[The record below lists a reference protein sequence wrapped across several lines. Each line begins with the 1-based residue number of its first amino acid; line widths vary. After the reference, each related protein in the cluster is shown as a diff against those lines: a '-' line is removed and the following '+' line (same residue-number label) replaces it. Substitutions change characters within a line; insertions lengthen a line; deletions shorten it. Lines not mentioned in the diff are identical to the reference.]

1 MLLYIWRPYL
11 FLISIYFLL
20 CLGFGNMYGLNNLA
34 PNMRQKDET
43 EAVLKLLSPYF
54 DTVP

>member
-34 PNMRQKDET
+34 PNMKQKDET